1 MFFQQI
7 AFKPCRE
14 FSKAAMQAAAGVAA
28 PGEQGHLPS
37 EEPARQKGG
46 RAGRSRREDAG
57 GERGQEGEGRGRG
70 AGGTGRRKRGRVG
83 RRRGGGGEG
92 EEGRGR
98 EDAAEWPGLR
108 RPLCVGRSSGRTLK
122 ALASF
127 WTPGTRSAWPQNLSE
142 PFAYESCVRG
152 RAAPGTP
159 KEDKDRF
166 KPTEQTHVP
175 EVINHRHCLSIAWC
189 LPCAVLGA
197 RRHPEAG
204 TAPHPPPP
212 RPQGPAN
219 SSRV

>member
-1 MFFQQI
+1 M
-7 AFKPCRE
+7 
-14 FSKAAMQAAAGVAA
+14 
-28 PGEQGHLPS
+28 
-37 EEPARQKGG
+37 
-46 RAGRSRREDAG
+46 
-57 GERGQEGEGRGRG
+57 GEGRGARRG
-70 AGGTGRRKRGRVG
+70 RGEGGEEEGRGRRKRGRVG

-92 EEGRGR
+92 GEGRGR

-108 RPLCVGRSSGRTLK
+108 WPLPVGRSSGRTLK

-127 WTPGTRSAWPQNLSE
+127 WTPGTPSAWLRNLGE
-142 PFAYESCVRG
+142 PFAYEGCVRG
-152 RAAPGTP
+152 RTAPKEGTP

-175 EVINHRHCLSIAWC
+175 EAINHRHCLSISWC

-204 TAPHPPPP
+204 TPTPTP

-219 SSRV
+219 SSRVKAPGPCPLRVLAPACPWPAGSS